1 MDPKMDS
8 GFLAPG
14 ESLDD
19 DYDVLRKLLPEE
31 VIGIIDQLIC
41 FEVGIRCAFNIPMW
55 TKSDA
60 DDRANRWRGIW
71 VIHYHSR
78 CSLPATLT
86 GYYGQSRRLYSKRA
100 SIVGK
105 KPVRITYFCI
115 WFYEHIAWLYS
126 RPVIS
131 CLLVWEMRS
140 ITKSVEIPPIALA
153 RRC

>member
-19 DYDVLRKLLPEE
+19 DYDVLRELLPEE

-41 FEVGIRCAFNIPMW
+41 FEVGIRLPSTYPCGLNLMLMIGL
-55 TKSDA
+55 
-60 DDRANRWRGIW
+60 NRWRGIW
-71 VIHYHSR
+71 VIHYRSR

-105 KPVRITYFCI
+105 KPARKTYFCN
-115 WFYEHIAWLYS
+115 WFYEHIALLYS

-140 ITKSVEIPPIALA
+140 ITKLVDISPLALS